1 MTSGEYRTAAG
12 RMEEIGRQITAVNR
26 QYALG
31 ALERLLEV
39 LSGAAA
45 GFPADRLAQCSR
57 ELAAAARLLE
67 EGAAAAERIARAL
80 EAAEALAAAPP
91 PPQPTFGGEPVADG
105 WMKEADDSDGV
116 FTDDGDFPEM
126 DLLARIRAVSP

>member
-12 RMEEIGRQITAVNR
+12 RMEEIGRQIAAVNR
-26 QYALG
+26 QYTLG

-67 EGAAAAERIARAL
+67 EGAASAGRIARAL

-91 PPQPTFGGEPVADG
+91 PLQPTIEEPVAGG
-105 WMKEADDSDGV
+105 WLEEPDDSDGV
-116 FTDDGDFPEM
+116 FEDDGDFPEM